1 MSEMQHTGTGSVALS
16 TERLMPSMQRIGT
29 RDIEITFLGPNAQG
43 QPTWV
48 MWNASEPYLIGLLS
62 QGRIGYHF
70 EQRTSSGVFVH
81 ENISLTRVQRAL
93 GG

>member
-1 MSEMQHTGTGSVALS
+1 MSEMQQTGAGSVALS
-16 TERLMPSMQRIGT
+16 TERLMPSVQRFGG
-29 RDIEITFLGPNAQG
+29 REIEITFLGPNQYG

-48 MWNASEPYLIGLLS
+48 MWNPTEPYLIGLLS

-70 EQRTSSGVFVH
+70 EQRTDSGVLVH
-81 ENISLTRVQRAL
+81 ENISLQRVQRAL